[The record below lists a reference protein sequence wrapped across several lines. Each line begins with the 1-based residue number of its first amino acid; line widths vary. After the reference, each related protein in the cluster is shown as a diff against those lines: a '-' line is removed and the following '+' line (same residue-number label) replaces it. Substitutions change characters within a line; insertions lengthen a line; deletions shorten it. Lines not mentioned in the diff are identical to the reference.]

1 MSPYSNL
8 DQEKIMK
15 QGIIVFAAAV
25 IMSLVVPLSPL
36 YADIKVSPPVKPWHV
51 TQIATDAPRCD
62 SPQTYSYNVTWKPV
76 YETWNPLRAPSV
88 WTRYVVKTYNCAAT
102 SIPICDALCTVRA
115 SGCSIK
121 QAASWMRISTILT
134 DKEAPMGSFMEIS
147 GIPRPVL
154 TLVGKARQCVN

>member
-8 DQEKIMK
+8 DQEKIVK
-15 QGIIVFAAAV
+15 QGIILFAAAV

-76 YETWNPLRAPSV
+76 YETWNPLRA
-88 WTRYVVKTYNCAAT
+88 
-102 SIPICDALCTVRA
+102 

-134 DKEAPMGSFMEIS
+134 DKEAPIGSFMEIS